1 MVGEAMQIRAAL
13 IQVPEYSAS
22 ETLTKSEWKTLRR
35 KSRTSTIHGFIP
47 LAYLW
52 DDGRQCPLVGCF
64 ARFGD
69 RICSERR
76 LSPYRLLHLLRV

>member
-1 MVGEAMQIRAAL
+1 MVGEAMQIRATL

-22 ETLTKSEWKTLRR
+22 ETVTKSEWKTFQHCDANQEL
-35 KSRTSTIHGFIP
+35 KLFMDFIP

-64 ARFGD
+64 AWFGD
-69 RICSERR
+69 
-76 LSPYRLLHLLRV
+76 